1 MNRRGIAEVNPEFGF
16 IPPASDGP
24 GSSLGHQRWLN
35 SGRAVSDEFSG
46 IRIRPISDGADMLF
60 KLLQGLISAIPPG
73 AGSVRLR
80 VWPGGSAWDGYIL
93 AFTATLA
100 W

>member
-1 MNRRGIAEVNPEFGF
+1 
-16 IPPASDGP
+16 
-24 GSSLGHQRWLN
+24 
-35 SGRAVSDEFSG
+35 
-46 IRIRPISDGADMLF
+46 MLF

>member
-24 GSSLGHQRWLN
+24 GSSLCHQRWLN
-35 SGRAVSDEFSG
+35 SGRAVSGEFSG
-46 IRIRPISDGADMLF
+46 IRIRPIPDCADMLF
-60 KLLQGLISAIPPG
+60 KLLQGPVSAVPPA

-80 VWPGGSAWDGYIL
+80 LWPAGSAWDGYIL
-93 AFTATLA
+93 DFTATLA

>member
-1 MNRRGIAEVNPEFGF
+1 
-16 IPPASDGP
+16 
-24 GSSLGHQRWLN
+24 
-35 SGRAVSDEFSG
+35 
-46 IRIRPISDGADMLF
+46 MLF
-60 KLLQGLISAIPPG
+60 KLLQGPVSAVPPA